1 MLKRKLLA
9 SAVVAASVTGTA
21 HAQLEEV
28 LVTATKRTASV
39 QDIPIA
45 VSVLGQKTIEELGIT
60 DFTDYVIQ
68 LPGVT
73 SGGSGPGQNTIYIR
87 GVASTTPT
95 LTTSGVAGLSPNVAL
110 YLDEQ
115 PLSQPGRNLDV
126 YVADINRVEVLK
138 GPQGTLFGASSQAG
152 TVRLITNK
160 PDPSGFS
167 GNARFSAAQ
176 TSDGD
181 PSYSGE
187 GMINIPIS
195 DSFTARAV
203 VYADQQGGYI
213 DNVAGSVD
221 ASSSARFRPAG
232 TVRENGVPVSA
243 GRGGFQAGADL
254 SGVNFLKE
262 SNSDQTED
270 NFNGTTYAG
279 GRLSGL
285 WNINDDWDLL
295 VGVANQSIDTDGVF
309 FVDPDLGDLKVQRYE
324 KESLSDDFDNY
335 SWTLTGRVSDLQ
347 LLYTGAYTDRK
358 TDQTVDYTDYLF
370 VGQYLPYYI
379 CDASVTY
386 PGANAPAGTC
396 QAPGIFV
403 NSETKTTVQ
412 THEFRVSSSDE
423 ERFRYTVGAFYS
435 EMDLRELNDFTYP
448 GSESAVAS
456 NGVVGFGPNFS
467 AEPSSA
473 QDKGQWPEG
482 VIFRNDIKRTDE
494 QMAAFA
500 SLDFDIT
507 DQFTITGG
515 ARYYD
520 VQVDLLGSARG
531 SFGNFGASENN
542 DSGANN
548 LNEIFSGEND
558 KAETDGV
565 IGRVSL
571 AWTPTDDQMYY
582 ATWSQGFRPGLL
594 NRPGGKG
601 PGECPNS
608 PVGVPGGY
616 CVPFSIDSDTVDNYE
631 LGWKVDLLDGRLRFN
646 GSAFY
651 IEIEDLQ
658 TGIFDPSIA
667 NLFFVENAANAEV
680 KGLEGELTWAPENVE
695 GLTLSG
701 AISLLDTEIT
711 EVLIPTGDVVKGDE
725 LAFAP
730 AFKGNLQ
737 ARYQWDLS
745 DGMQAHVMGNAA
757 YSDSSYTDI
766 ITINRLELDSW
777 FLLGATA
784 GVSTEEWTAE
794 VYADNLTDET
804 AELSGS
810 FGYDVKSITVARPLT
825 VGVRFSLN
833 F

>member
-45 VSVLGQKTIEELGIT
+45 VSVLGQKAIEELGIT

-68 LPGVT
+68 LPSVT

-95 LTTSGVAGLSPNVAL
+95 LTTAGVAGISPNVAL

-213 DNVAGSVD
+213 DNVAGTID
-221 ASSSARFRPAG
+221 ASSSARFRAAG
-232 TVRENGVPVSA
+232 TMRANGVPVSA
-243 GRGGFQAGADL
+243 GRAGFQAGADL

-262 SNSDQTED
+262 SNSDRTED

-309 FVDPDLGDLKVQRYE
+309 FVDPDLGDLEIQRYQ
-324 KESLSDDFDNY
+324 KDSLSDDFDNY
-335 SWTLTGRVSDLQ
+335 NWTLTGRVSDLE

-358 TDQTVDYTDYLF
+358 TDQFVDYTDYLF

-379 CDASVTY
+379 CDYSVTY
-386 PGANAPAGTC
+386 PGAGGPAGTC

-403 NSETKTTVQ
+403 KSETKTTVQ
-412 THEFRVSSSDE
+412 THEFRVSTNAED
-423 ERFRYTVGAFYS
+423 RVRATLGAFYS
-435 EMDLRELNDFTYP
+435 EMDLREINSFTYP
-448 GSESAVAS
+448 GSESAIAA

-473 QDKGQWPEG
+473 KDKGQWPEG
-482 VIFRNDIKRTDE
+482 VIFRNDVKRTDE
-494 QMAAFA
+494 QMAAFV
-500 SLDFDIT
+500 SVDFDIT
-507 DQFTITGG
+507 DQFTATLGT
-515 ARYYD
+515 RYYD
-520 VQVDLLGSARG
+520 VQVDLLGSAAG
-531 SFGNFGASENN
+531 SFGNFGASQDNN
-542 DSGANN
+542 AGNN

-558 KAETDGV
+558 KAETDGF
-565 IGRVSL
+565 IYRASL

-582 ATWSQGFRPGLL
+582 ATYSEGFRPGLL
-594 NRPGGKG
+594 NRPGGDCNADG
-601 PGECPNS
+601 S
-608 PVGVPGGY
+608 F
-616 CVPFSIDSDTVDNYE
+616 CVPFTIESDTVSNYE
-631 LGWKVDLLDGRLRFN
+631 AGWKVDLLDNRLRFN
-646 GSAFY
+646 GSIFY

-658 TGIFDPSIA
+658 TGIFDASIS
-667 NLFFVENAANAEV
+667 NLFFVSNAADAEV
-680 KGLEGELTWAPENVE
+680 KGIEAELTWAPENVE

-701 AISLLDTEIT
+701 GISLLDTEIT
-711 EVLIPTGDVVKGDE
+711 EVLIPTEDVTKGDE

-730 AFKGNLQ
+730 EFKGNLQ
-737 ARYQWDLS
+737 ARYEWDLS
-745 DGMQAHVMGNAA
+745 NGMQAHVMGNMA
-757 YSDSSYTDI
+757 YSDTSYTDI

-777 FLLGATA
+777 LIAGATA
-784 GVSTEEWTAE
+784 GVSTEEWAAE
-794 VYADNLTDET
+794 LYVDNLTDET

-810 FGYDVKSITVARPLT
+810 FGYDRERITVARPLT

>member
-45 VSVLGQKTIEELGIT
+45 VSVLGQKMIEELGIT

-68 LPGVT
+68 LPSVT

-203 VYADQQGGYI
+203 IYADQQGGYI

-232 TVRENGVPVSA
+232 TMRANGVPVSA
-243 GRGGFQAGADL
+243 VRAGFQAGADL
-254 SGVNFLKE
+254 SGVNFVTAN
-262 SNSDQTED
+262 NSDRTED

-309 FVDPDLGDLKVQRYE
+309 FVDPNLGDLEIQRYE
-324 KESLSDDFDNY
+324 KDSLSDDFDNY
-335 SWTLTGRVSDLQ
+335 NWTLTGRVSDLE

-358 TDQTVDYTDYLF
+358 TDQSVDYTDYLF

-379 CDASVTY
+379 CTSAAVY
-386 PGANAPAGTC
+386 PGESAPGGTC
-396 QAPGIFV
+396 QSPALFV
-403 NSETKTTVQ
+403 NSETKTTIQ
-412 THEFRVSSSDE
+412 THEFRVSTNAED
-423 ERFRYTVGAFYS
+423 RFRATVGAFYS
-435 EMDLRELNDFTYP
+435 EMDLRELNSFTYP
-448 GSESAVAS
+448 GSEII
-456 NGVVGFGPNFS
+456 GFSPNFS

-473 QDKGQWPEG
+473 EDKGQWPKG
-482 VIFRNDIKRTDE
+482 VIFRNDVKRTDE

-507 DQFTITGG
+507 DQLTATLGG
-515 ARYYD
+515 RYYD
-520 VQVDLLGSARG
+520 VEVDLVGSAKG
-531 SFGNFGASENN
+531 SFYTKGKTEYPLPSDPAG
-542 DSGANN
+542 SGTYQDYINSKN
-548 LNEIFSGEND
+548 LNLVFSGEND
-558 KAETDGV
+558 KATTDGV
-565 IGRVSL
+565 IGRFSL
-571 AWTPTDDQMYY
+571 AWTPADDQMYY

-594 NRPGGKG
+594 NRPGGQ
-601 PGECPNS
+601 CNDA
-608 PVGVPGGY
+608 GY
-616 CVPFSIDSDTVDNYE
+616 CVPFALDTDTVDNYE
-631 LGWKVDLLDGRLRFN
+631 LGWKVDLLDGRMRFN
-646 GSAFY
+646 GSVFY

-658 TGIFDPSIA
+658 TSIFDPSIS
-667 NLFFVENAANAEV
+667 NLFFSANAANAEV
-680 KGLEGELTWAPENVE
+680 KGIEGELTWAPENVE

-701 AISLLDTEIT
+701 GISFLDTEIT
-711 EVLIPTGDVVKGDE
+711 DVLIPTDDVVEGDD

-730 AFKGNLQ
+730 EFKGNLQ

-757 YSDSSYTDI
+757 YSDTSYTDI

-794 VYADNLTDET
+794 VYADNLTDES
-804 AELSGS
+804 AELSGG
-810 FGYDVKSITVARPLT
+810 FGYDVERITVARPLT
-825 VGVRFSLN
+825 IGVRFSLN

>member
-45 VSVLGQKTIEELGIT
+45 VSVLGQKAIEELGIT

-68 LPGVT
+68 LPSVT

-95 LTTSGVAGLSPNVAL
+95 LTTAGVAGLSPNVAL

-160 PDPSGFS
+160 PDSSGFS

-213 DNVAGSVD
+213 DNVAGTID
-221 ASSSARFRPAG
+221 ASSSARFRAAG
-232 TVRENGVPVSA
+232 TMRANGVPVSA
-243 GRGGFQAGADL
+243 GRAGFQAGADL

-262 SNSDQTED
+262 SNSDRTED

-309 FVDPDLGDLKVQRYE
+309 FVDPDLGDLEIQRYQ
-324 KESLSDDFDNY
+324 KDSLSDDFDNY
-335 SWTLTGRVSDLQ
+335 NWTLTGRVSDLE

-358 TDQTVDYTDYLF
+358 TDQFVDYTDYLF

-379 CDASVTY
+379 CDYSVTY
-386 PGANAPAGTC
+386 PGAGGPAGTC

-403 NSETKTTVQ
+403 KSETKTTVQ
-412 THEFRVSSSDE
+412 THEFRVSTNAED
-423 ERFRYTVGAFYS
+423 RVRATVGAFYS
-435 EMDLRELNDFTYP
+435 EMDLREINSFTYP
-448 GSESAVAS
+448 GSESAIAA

-473 QDKGQWPEG
+473 KDKGQWPEG
-482 VIFRNDIKRTDE
+482 VIFRNDVKRTDE
-494 QMAAFA
+494 QMAAFV
-500 SLDFDIT
+500 SVDFDIT
-507 DQFTITGG
+507 DQFTATLGT
-515 ARYYD
+515 RYYD
-520 VQVDLLGSARG
+520 VQVDLLGSAAG
-531 SFGNFGASENN
+531 SFGNFGASQDNN
-542 DSGANN
+542 AGNN

-558 KAETDGV
+558 KAETDGF
-565 IGRVSL
+565 IYRASL

-582 ATWSQGFRPGLL
+582 ATYSEGFRPGLL
-594 NRPGGKG
+594 NRPGGDCNADG
-601 PGECPNS
+601 S
-608 PVGVPGGY
+608 F
-616 CVPFSIDSDTVDNYE
+616 CVPFTIESDTVSNYE
-631 LGWKVDLLDGRLRFN
+631 AGWKVDLLDNRLRFN
-646 GSAFY
+646 GSIFY

-658 TGIFDPSIA
+658 TGIFDASIS
-667 NLFFVENAANAEV
+667 NLFFVSNAADAEV
-680 KGLEGELTWAPENVE
+680 KGIEAELTWAPENVE

-701 AISLLDTEIT
+701 GISLLDTEIT
-711 EVLIPTGDVVKGDE
+711 EVLIPTEDVTKGDE

-730 AFKGNLQ
+730 EFKGNLQ
-737 ARYQWDLS
+737 ARYEWDLS
-745 DGMQAHVMGNAA
+745 NGMQAHVMGNMA
-757 YSDSSYTDI
+757 YSDTSYTDI

-777 FLLGATA
+777 LIAGATA
-784 GVSTEEWTAE
+784 GVSTEEWAAE
-794 VYADNLTDET
+794 LYVDNLTDET

-810 FGYDVKSITVARPLT
+810 FGYDRERITVARPLT

>member
-1 MLKRKLLA
+1 VLKRNILA

-45 VSVLGQKTIEELGIT
+45 VSVLGQKAIEELGIT

-68 LPGVT
+68 LPAVT

-152 TVRLITNK
+152 TVRLITNR

-232 TVRENGVPVSA
+232 TMRANGVPVSA
-243 GRGGFQAGADL
+243 GRAGFQAGADL
-254 SGVNFLKE
+254 SGVNFL
-262 SNSDQTED
+262 SANNSDRTED

-309 FVDPDLGDLKVQRYE
+309 FVDPNLGDLEIQRYE
-324 KESLSDDFDNY
+324 KDSLSDDFDNY
-335 SWTLTGRVSDLQ
+335 NWTLTGRVSDLE

-358 TDQTVDYTDYLF
+358 TDQSVDYTDYLF

-379 CDASVTY
+379 CTSAAVY
-386 PGANAPAGTC
+386 PGDSAPGGTC
-396 QAPGIFV
+396 QSPALFV

-412 THEFRVSSSDE
+412 THEFRVSTNAED
-423 ERFRYTVGAFYS
+423 RFRATVGAFYS
-435 EMDLRELNDFTYP
+435 EMDLRELNSFTYP
-448 GSESAVAS
+448 GSEII
-456 NGVVGFGPNFS
+456 GFGPNFS

-473 QDKGQWPEG
+473 EDKGQWPKG
-482 VIFRNDIKRTDE
+482 VIFRNDVKRTDE

-507 DQFTITGG
+507 DQFTATLG

-520 VQVDLLGSARG
+520 VEVDLVGSAKG
-531 SFGNFGASENN
+531 SFYTKGETEYPSPRGPDGPGTYEAYSASKSL
-542 DSGANN
+542 D
-548 LNEIFSGEND
+548 LLFSGEND
-558 KAETDGV
+558 KAKTDGV
-565 IGRVSL
+565 IGRASL

-594 NRPGGKG
+594 NRPGGQCNAAG
-601 PGECPNS
+601 S
-608 PVGVPGGY
+608 F
-616 CVPFSIDSDTVDNYE
+616 CVPFALDTDTVDNYE
-631 LGWKVDLLDGRLRFN
+631 LGWKVDLLDNRLRFN
-646 GSAFY
+646 GSIFY

-658 TGIFDPSIA
+658 TSIFDPSIS
-667 NLFFVENAANAEV
+667 NLFFSANAANAEV
-680 KGLEGELTWAPENVE
+680 KGIEGELTWAPENVE

-701 AISLLDTEIT
+701 GISLLDTEIT
-711 EVLIPTGDVVKGDE
+711 DVKDGIGDVVKGDE

-730 AFKGNLQ
+730 EFKGNLQ

-757 YSDSSYTDI
+757 YSDTSYTDI
-766 ITINRLELDSW
+766 VDINRIELDSW

-794 VYADNLTDET
+794 VYADNLTDES
-804 AELSGS
+804 AELSGG
-810 FGYDVKSITVARPLT
+810 FGYDVERITVARPLT
-825 VGVRFSLN
+825 IGVRFSLN

>member
-45 VSVLGQKTIEELGIT
+45 VSVLGQKAIEELGIT

-68 LPGVT
+68 LPSVT

-95 LTTSGVAGLSPNVAL
+95 LTTAGVAGLSPNVAL

-160 PDPSGFS
+160 PDSSGFS

-213 DNVAGSVD
+213 DNVAGTID
-221 ASSSARFRPAG
+221 ASSSARFRAAG
-232 TVRENGVPVSA
+232 TMRANGVPVSA
-243 GRGGFQAGADL
+243 GRAGFQAGADL

-262 SNSDQTED
+262 SNSDRTED

-309 FVDPDLGDLKVQRYE
+309 FVDPDLGDLEIQRYQ
-324 KESLSDDFDNY
+324 KDSLSDDFDNY
-335 SWTLTGRVSDLQ
+335 NWTLTGRVSDLE

-358 TDQTVDYTDYLF
+358 TDQFVDYTDYLF

-379 CDASVTY
+379 CDYSVTY
-386 PGANAPAGTC
+386 PGAGGPAGTC

-403 NSETKTTVQ
+403 KSETKTTVQ
-412 THEFRVSSSDE
+412 THEFRVSTNAED
-423 ERFRYTVGAFYS
+423 RVRATVGAFYS
-435 EMDLRELNDFTYP
+435 EMDLREINSFTYP
-448 GSESAVAS
+448 GSESAIAA

-473 QDKGQWPEG
+473 KDKGQWPEG
-482 VIFRNDIKRTDE
+482 VIFRNDVKRTDE
-494 QMAAFA
+494 QMAAFV
-500 SLDFDIT
+500 SVDFDIT
-507 DQFTITGG
+507 DQFTATLGT
-515 ARYYD
+515 RYYD
-520 VQVDLLGSARG
+520 VQVDLLGSAAG
-531 SFGNFGASENN
+531 SFGNFGASQDNN
-542 DSGANN
+542 AGNN

-558 KAETDGV
+558 KAETDGF
-565 IGRVSL
+565 IYRASL

-582 ATWSQGFRPGLL
+582 ATYSEGFRPGLL
-594 NRPGGKG
+594 NRPGGDCNADG
-601 PGECPNS
+601 S
-608 PVGVPGGY
+608 F
-616 CVPFSIDSDTVDNYE
+616 CVPFTIESDTVSNYE
-631 LGWKVDLLDGRLRFN
+631 AGWKVDLLDNRLRFN
-646 GSAFY
+646 GSIFY

-658 TGIFDPSIA
+658 TGIFDASIS
-667 NLFFVENAANAEV
+667 NLFFVSNAADAEV
-680 KGLEGELTWAPENVE
+680 KGIEAELTWAPEKVE

-701 AISLLDTEIT
+701 GISLLDTEIT
-711 EVLIPTGDVVKGDE
+711 EVLIPTEDVTKGDD

-730 AFKGNLQ
+730 EFKGNLQ
-737 ARYQWDLS
+737 ARYEWDLS
-745 DGMQAHVMGNAA
+745 NGMQAHVMGNMA
-757 YSDSSYTDI
+757 YSDTSYTDI

-777 FLLGATA
+777 LIAGATA
-784 GVSTEEWTAE
+784 GVSTEEWAAE
-794 VYADNLTDET
+794 LYVDNLTDET

-810 FGYDVKSITVARPLT
+810 FGYDRERITVARPLT

>member
-1 MLKRKLLA
+1 M
-9 SAVVAASVTGTA
+9 
-21 HAQLEEV
+21 
-28 LVTATKRTASV
+28 
-39 QDIPIA
+39 
-45 VSVLGQKTIEELGIT
+45 
-60 DFTDYVIQ
+60 
-68 LPGVT
+68 
-73 SGGSGPGQNTIYIR
+73 
-87 GVASTTPT
+87 
-95 LTTSGVAGLSPNVAL
+95 
-110 YLDEQ
+110 DEQ

-232 TVRENGVPVSA
+232 TMRANGVPVSA
-243 GRGGFQAGADL
+243 GRAGFQAGADL
-254 SGVNFLKE
+254 SNVNLL
-262 SNSDQTED
+262 SANNSDRTED

-309 FVDPDLGDLKVQRYE
+309 FVDPDLGDLEIQRYE
-324 KESLSDDFDNY
+324 KDSLSDDFDNY
-335 SWTLTGRVSDLQ
+335 NWTLTGRVSDLE

-358 TDQTVDYTDYLF
+358 TDQFVDYTDYLF

-379 CDASVTY
+379 CDYSVTY
-386 PGANAPAGTC
+386 PGAGGPAGTC

-403 NSETKTTVQ
+403 KSETKTTVQ
-412 THEFRVSSSDE
+412 THEFRVSTNAED
-423 ERFRYTVGAFYS
+423 RVRATVGAFYS
-435 EMDLRELNDFTYP
+435 EMDLREINSFTYP
-448 GSESAVAS
+448 GSESAVAA

-473 QDKGQWPEG
+473 KDKGQWPEG
-482 VIFRNDIKRTDE
+482 VIFRNDVKRTDE

-500 SLDFDIT
+500 SVDFDIT
-507 DQFTITGG
+507 DQFTATLGT
-515 ARYYD
+515 RYYD
-520 VQVDLLGSARG
+520 VQVDLLGSASG
-531 SFGNFGASENN
+531 SFGNFGASQDNN
-542 DSGANN
+542 TGNN

-558 KAETDGV
+558 KAETDGF
-565 IGRVSL
+565 IYRASL

-582 ATWSQGFRPGLL
+582 ATYSEGFRPGLL
-594 NRPGGKG
+594 NRPGGDCNADG
-601 PGECPNS
+601 S
-608 PVGVPGGY
+608 F
-616 CVPFSIDSDTVDNYE
+616 CVPFTIESDTVSNYE
-631 LGWKVDLLDGRLRFN
+631 AGWKVDLLDNRLRFN
-646 GSAFY
+646 GSIFY

-658 TGIFDPSIA
+658 TGIFDASIS
-667 NLFFVENAANAEV
+667 NLFFVSNAADAEV
-680 KGLEGELTWAPENVE
+680 KGIEAELTWAPENVE
-695 GLTLSG
+695 GLTLG
-701 AISLLDTEIT
+701 AGISLLDTEIT
-711 EVLIPTGDVVKGDE
+711 EVLIPTEDVTKGDE

-730 AFKGNLQ
+730 EFKGNLQ
-737 ARYQWDLS
+737 ARYQWDLN

-757 YSDSSYTDI
+757 YSDTSYSDI
-766 ITINRLELDSW
+766 ITINRIELDSW
-777 FLLGATA
+777 LIVGATA

-810 FGYDVKSITVARPLT
+810 FGYDRERITIARPLT

>member
-28 LVTATKRTASV
+28 LVTATKRSASV

-45 VSVLGQKTIEELGIT
+45 VSVLGQKAIEELGIT

-68 LPGVT
+68 LPSVT

-95 LTTSGVAGLSPNVAL
+95 LTTAGVAGISPNVAL

-213 DNVAGSVD
+213 DNVAGTID

-232 TVRENGVPVSA
+232 TMRANGVPVSV
-243 GRGGFQAGADL
+243 GRRGFQAGADL
-254 SGVNFLKE
+254 SNVNLL
-262 SNSDQTED
+262 SANNSDRTED

-309 FVDPDLGDLKVQRYE
+309 FVDPDLGDLEIQRYE
-324 KESLSDDFDNY
+324 KDSLSDDFDNY
-335 SWTLTGRVSDLQ
+335 NWTLTGRVSDLE

-358 TDQTVDYTDYLF
+358 TDQFVDYTDYLF

-379 CDASVTY
+379 CDYSVTY
-386 PGANAPAGTC
+386 PGAGGPAGTC

-403 NSETKTTVQ
+403 KSETKTTVQ
-412 THEFRVSSSDE
+412 THEFRVSTNAED
-423 ERFRYTVGAFYS
+423 RVRATVGAFYS
-435 EMDLRELNDFTYP
+435 EMDLREINSFTYP
-448 GSESAVAS
+448 GSESAIAA

-473 QDKGQWPEG
+473 KDKGQWPEG
-482 VIFRNDIKRTDE
+482 VIFRNDVKRTDE

-500 SLDFDIT
+500 SVDFDIT
-507 DQFTITGG
+507 DQFTATLGT
-515 ARYYD
+515 RYYD
-520 VQVDLLGSARG
+520 VQVDLLGSASG
-531 SFGNFGASENN
+531 SFGNFGASQDNN
-542 DSGANN
+542 TGNN

-558 KAETDGV
+558 KAETDGF
-565 IGRVSL
+565 IYRASL

-582 ATWSQGFRPGLL
+582 ATYSEGFRPGLL
-594 NRPGGKG
+594 NRPGGDCNADG
-601 PGECPNS
+601 S
-608 PVGVPGGY
+608 F
-616 CVPFSIDSDTVDNYE
+616 CVPFTIESDTVSNYE
-631 LGWKVDLLDGRLRFN
+631 AGWKVDLLDNRLRFN
-646 GSAFY
+646 GSIFY

-658 TGIFDPSIA
+658 TGIFDASIS
-667 NLFFVENAANAEV
+667 NLFFVSNAADAEV
-680 KGLEGELTWAPENVE
+680 KGIEAELTWAPENVE
-695 GLTLSG
+695 GLTLG
-701 AISLLDTEIT
+701 AGISLLDTEIT
-711 EVLIPTGDVVKGDE
+711 EVLIPTEDVTKGDE

-730 AFKGNLQ
+730 EFKGNLQ
-737 ARYQWDLS
+737 ARYQWDLN

-757 YSDSSYTDI
+757 YSDTSYSDI
-766 ITINRLELDSW
+766 ITINRIELDSW
-777 FLLGATA
+777 LIVGATA

-810 FGYDVKSITVARPLT
+810 FGYDRERITIARPLT

>member
-1 MLKRKLLA
+1 
-9 SAVVAASVTGTA
+9 
-21 HAQLEEV
+21 LEEV

-45 VSVLGQKTIEELGIT
+45 VSVLGQKMIEELGIT

-68 LPGVT
+68 LPAVT

-232 TVRENGVPVSA
+232 TMRANGVPVSA
-243 GRGGFQAGADL
+243 GRAGFQAGADL
-254 SGVNFLKE
+254 SGVNFL
-262 SNSDQTED
+262 SANNSDRTED

-309 FVDPDLGDLKVQRYE
+309 FVDPNLGDLEIQRYE
-324 KESLSDDFDNY
+324 KDSLSDDFDNY
-335 SWTLTGRVSDLQ
+335 NWTLTGRVSDLE

-358 TDQTVDYTDYLF
+358 TDQSVDYTDYLF

-379 CDASVTY
+379 CTSAAVY
-386 PGANAPAGTC
+386 PGDSAPGGTC
-396 QAPGIFV
+396 QSPALFV

-412 THEFRVSSSDE
+412 THEFRVSTNAED
-423 ERFRYTVGAFYS
+423 RFRATVGAFYS
-435 EMDLRELNDFTYP
+435 EMDLRELNSFTYP
-448 GSESAVAS
+448 GSEII
-456 NGVVGFGPNFS
+456 GFGPNFS

-473 QDKGQWPEG
+473 EDKGQWPKG
-482 VIFRNDIKRTDE
+482 VIFRNDVKRTDE

-507 DQFTITGG
+507 DQFTATLG

-520 VQVDLLGSARG
+520 VEVDLVGSAKG
-531 SFGNFGASENN
+531 SFYTKGETEYPSPRGPDGPGTYEAYSASKSL
-542 DSGANN
+542 D
-548 LNEIFSGEND
+548 LLFSGEND
-558 KAETDGV
+558 KAKTDGV
-565 IGRVSL
+565 IGRASL

-594 NRPGGKG
+594 NRPGGQCNAAG
-601 PGECPNS
+601 S
-608 PVGVPGGY
+608 F
-616 CVPFSIDSDTVDNYE
+616 CVPFALDTDTVDNYE
-631 LGWKVDLLDGRLRFN
+631 LGWKVDLLDNRLRFN
-646 GSAFY
+646 GSIFY

-658 TGIFDPSIA
+658 TSIFDPSIS
-667 NLFFVENAANAEV
+667 NLFFSANAANAEV
-680 KGLEGELTWAPENVE
+680 KGIEGELTWAPENVE

-701 AISLLDTEIT
+701 GISLLDTEIT
-711 EVLIPTGDVVKGDE
+711 DVKDGIGDVVKGDE

-730 AFKGNLQ
+730 EFKGNLQ

-757 YSDSSYTDI
+757 YSDTSYTDI
-766 ITINRLELDSW
+766 VDINRIELDSW

-794 VYADNLTDET
+794 VYADNLTDES
-804 AELSGS
+804 AELSGG
-810 FGYDVKSITVARPLT
+810 FGYDVERITVARPLT
-825 VGVRFSLN
+825 IGVRFSLN

>member
-1 MLKRKLLA
+1 
-9 SAVVAASVTGTA
+9 
-21 HAQLEEV
+21 
-28 LVTATKRTASV
+28 VTATKRTASV

-45 VSVLGQKTIEELGIT
+45 VSVLGQKMIEELGIT

-232 TVRENGVPVSA
+232 TMRANGVPVSA
-243 GRGGFQAGADL
+243 GRAGFQAGADL
-254 SGVNFLKE
+254 SGVNFL
-262 SNSDQTED
+262 SANNSDRTED

-309 FVDPDLGDLKVQRYE
+309 FVDPNLGDLEIQRYE
-324 KESLSDDFDNY
+324 KDSLSDDFDNY
-335 SWTLTGRVSDLQ
+335 NWTLTGRVSDLE

-358 TDQTVDYTDYLF
+358 TDQSVDYTDYLF

-379 CDASVTY
+379 CTSAAVY
-386 PGANAPAGTC
+386 PGDSAPGGTC
-396 QAPGIFV
+396 QSPALFV

-412 THEFRVSSSDE
+412 THEFRVSTNAED
-423 ERFRYTVGAFYS
+423 RFRATVGAFYS
-435 EMDLRELNDFTYP
+435 EMDLRELNSFTYP
-448 GSESAVAS
+448 GSEII
-456 NGVVGFGPNFS
+456 GFGPNFS

-473 QDKGQWPEG
+473 EDKGQWPKG
-482 VIFRNDIKRTDE
+482 VIFRNDVKRTDE

-507 DQFTITGG
+507 DQFTATLG

-520 VQVDLLGSARG
+520 VEVDLVGSAKG
-531 SFGNFGASENN
+531 SFYTKGETEYPSPRGPDGPGTYEAYSASKSL
-542 DSGANN
+542 D
-548 LNEIFSGEND
+548 LLFSGEND
-558 KAETDGV
+558 KAKTDGV
-565 IGRVSL
+565 IGRASL

-594 NRPGGKG
+594 NRPGGQCNAAG
-601 PGECPNS
+601 S
-608 PVGVPGGY
+608 F
-616 CVPFSIDSDTVDNYE
+616 CVPFALDTDTVDNYE
-631 LGWKVDLLDGRLRFN
+631 LGWKVDLLDNRLRFN
-646 GSAFY
+646 GSIFY

-658 TGIFDPSIA
+658 TSIFDPSIS
-667 NLFFVENAANAEV
+667 NLFFSANAANAEV
-680 KGLEGELTWAPENVE
+680 KGIEGELTWAPENVE

-701 AISLLDTEIT
+701 GISLLDTEIT
-711 EVLIPTGDVVKGDE
+711 DVKDGIGDVVKGDE

-730 AFKGNLQ
+730 EFKGNLQ

-757 YSDSSYTDI
+757 YSDTSYTDI
-766 ITINRLELDSW
+766 VDINRIELDSW

-794 VYADNLTDET
+794 VYADNLTDES
-804 AELSGS
+804 AELSGG
-810 FGYDVKSITVARPLT
+810 FGYDVERITVARPLT
-825 VGVRFSLN
+825 IGVRFSLN

>member
-1 MLKRKLLA
+1 VLKRKLLA

-45 VSVLGQKTIEELGIT
+45 VSVLGQKMIEELGIT

-68 LPGVT
+68 LPAVT

-232 TVRENGVPVSA
+232 TMRANGVPVSA
-243 GRGGFQAGADL
+243 GRAGFQAGADL
-254 SGVNFLKE
+254 SGVNFL
-262 SNSDQTED
+262 SANNSDRTED

-309 FVDPDLGDLKVQRYE
+309 FVDPNLGDLEIQRYE
-324 KESLSDDFDNY
+324 KDSLSDDFDNY
-335 SWTLTGRVSDLQ
+335 NWTLTGRVSDLE

-358 TDQTVDYTDYLF
+358 TDQSVDYTDYLF

-379 CDASVTY
+379 CTSAAVY
-386 PGANAPAGTC
+386 PGDSAPGGTC
-396 QAPGIFV
+396 QSPALFV

-412 THEFRVSSSDE
+412 THEFRVSTNAED
-423 ERFRYTVGAFYS
+423 RFRATVGAFYS
-435 EMDLRELNDFTYP
+435 EMDLRELNSFTYP
-448 GSESAVAS
+448 GSEII
-456 NGVVGFGPNFS
+456 GFGPNFS

-473 QDKGQWPEG
+473 EDKGQWPKG
-482 VIFRNDIKRTDE
+482 VIFRNDVKRTDE

-507 DQFTITGG
+507 DQFTATLG

-520 VQVDLLGSARG
+520 VEVDLVGSAKG
-531 SFGNFGASENN
+531 SFYTKGETEYPSPRGPDGPGTYEAYSASKSL
-542 DSGANN
+542 D
-548 LNEIFSGEND
+548 LLFSGEND
-558 KAETDGV
+558 KAKTDGV
-565 IGRVSL
+565 IGRASL

-594 NRPGGKG
+594 NRPGGQCNAAG
-601 PGECPNS
+601 S
-608 PVGVPGGY
+608 F
-616 CVPFSIDSDTVDNYE
+616 CVPFALDTDTVDNYE
-631 LGWKVDLLDGRLRFN
+631 LGWKVDLLDNRLRFN
-646 GSAFY
+646 GSIFY

-658 TGIFDPSIA
+658 TSIFDPSIS
-667 NLFFVENAANAEV
+667 NLFFSANAANAEV
-680 KGLEGELTWAPENVE
+680 KGIEGELTWAPENVE

-701 AISLLDTEIT
+701 GISLLDTEIT
-711 EVLIPTGDVVKGDE
+711 DVKDGIGDVVKGDE

-730 AFKGNLQ
+730 EFKGNLQ

-757 YSDSSYTDI
+757 YSDTSYTDI
-766 ITINRLELDSW
+766 VDINRIELDSW

-794 VYADNLTDET
+794 VYADNLTDES
-804 AELSGS
+804 AELSGG
-810 FGYDVKSITVARPLT
+810 FGYDVERITVARPLT
-825 VGVRFSLN
+825 IGVRFSLN

>member
-45 VSVLGQKTIEELGIT
+45 VSVLGQKMIEELGIT

-68 LPGVT
+68 LPSVT

-203 VYADQQGGYI
+203 IYADQQGGYI

-232 TVRENGVPVSA
+232 TMRANGVPVSA
-243 GRGGFQAGADL
+243 GRAGFQAGADL
-254 SGVNFLKE
+254 SGVNFVTAN
-262 SNSDQTED
+262 NSDRTED

-309 FVDPDLGDLKVQRYE
+309 FVDPNLGDLEIQRYE
-324 KESLSDDFDNY
+324 KDSLSDDFDNY
-335 SWTLTGRVSDLQ
+335 NWTLTGRVSDLE

-358 TDQTVDYTDYLF
+358 TDQSVDYTDYLF

-379 CDASVTY
+379 CTSAAVY
-386 PGANAPAGTC
+386 PGDSAPGGTC
-396 QAPGIFV
+396 QSPALFV
-403 NSETKTTVQ
+403 NSETKTTIQ
-412 THEFRVSSSDE
+412 THEFRVSTNAED
-423 ERFRYTVGAFYS
+423 RFRATVGAFYS
-435 EMDLRELNDFTYP
+435 EMDLRELNSFTYP
-448 GSESAVAS
+448 GSEII
-456 NGVVGFGPNFS
+456 GFSPNFS

-473 QDKGQWPEG
+473 KDKGQWPKG
-482 VIFRNDIKRTDE
+482 VIFRNDVKRTDE

-507 DQFTITGG
+507 DQLTATLGG
-515 ARYYD
+515 RYYD
-520 VQVDLLGSARG
+520 VEVDLVGSAKG
-531 SFGNFGASENN
+531 SFYTKGKTEYPLPSDPAG
-542 DSGANN
+542 SGTYQDYINSKN
-548 LNEIFSGEND
+548 LNLVFSGEND
-558 KAETDGV
+558 KATTDGV
-565 IGRVSL
+565 IGRFSL
-571 AWTPTDDQMYY
+571 AWTPADDQMYY

-594 NRPGGKG
+594 NRPGGQ
-601 PGECPNS
+601 CNDA
-608 PVGVPGGY
+608 GY
-616 CVPFSIDSDTVDNYE
+616 CVPFALDTDTVDNYE
-631 LGWKVDLLDGRLRFN
+631 LGWKVDLLDGRMRFN
-646 GSAFY
+646 GSVFY

-658 TGIFDPSIA
+658 TSIFDPSIS
-667 NLFFVENAANAEV
+667 NLFFSANAANAEV
-680 KGLEGELTWAPENVE
+680 KGIEGELTWAPENVE

-701 AISLLDTEIT
+701 GISFLDTEIT
-711 EVLIPTGDVVKGDE
+711 DVLIPTDDVVEGDD

-730 AFKGNLQ
+730 EFKGNLQ

-757 YSDSSYTDI
+757 YSDTSYTDI

-794 VYADNLTDET
+794 VYADNLTDES
-804 AELSGS
+804 AELSGG
-810 FGYDVKSITVARPLT
+810 FGYDVERITVARPLT
-825 VGVRFSLN
+825 IGVRFSLN

>member
-1 MLKRKLLA
+1 
-9 SAVVAASVTGTA
+9 
-21 HAQLEEV
+21 
-28 LVTATKRTASV
+28 VTATKRTASV

-45 VSVLGQKTIEELGIT
+45 VSVLGQKMIEELGIT

-68 LPGVT
+68 LPAVT

-232 TVRENGVPVSA
+232 TMRANGVPVSA
-243 GRGGFQAGADL
+243 GRAGFQAGADL
-254 SGVNFLKE
+254 SGVNFL
-262 SNSDQTED
+262 SANNSDRTED

-309 FVDPDLGDLKVQRYE
+309 FVDPNLGDLEIQRYE
-324 KESLSDDFDNY
+324 KDSLSDDFDNY
-335 SWTLTGRVSDLQ
+335 NWTLTGRVSDLE

-358 TDQTVDYTDYLF
+358 TDQSVDYTDYLF

-379 CDASVTY
+379 CTSAAVY
-386 PGANAPAGTC
+386 PGDSAPGGTC
-396 QAPGIFV
+396 QSPALFV

-412 THEFRVSSSDE
+412 THEFRVSTNAED
-423 ERFRYTVGAFYS
+423 RFRATVGAFYS
-435 EMDLRELNDFTYP
+435 EMDLRELNSFTYP
-448 GSESAVAS
+448 GSEII
-456 NGVVGFGPNFS
+456 GFGPNFS

-473 QDKGQWPEG
+473 EDKGQWPKG
-482 VIFRNDIKRTDE
+482 VIFRNDVKRTDE

-507 DQFTITGG
+507 DQFTATLG

-520 VQVDLLGSARG
+520 VEVDLVGSAKG
-531 SFGNFGASENN
+531 SFYTKGETEYPSPRGPDGPGTYEAYSASKSL
-542 DSGANN
+542 D
-548 LNEIFSGEND
+548 LLFSGEND
-558 KAETDGV
+558 KAKTDGV
-565 IGRVSL
+565 IGRASL

-594 NRPGGKG
+594 NRPGGQCNAAG
-601 PGECPNS
+601 S
-608 PVGVPGGY
+608 F
-616 CVPFSIDSDTVDNYE
+616 CVPFALDTDTVDNYE
-631 LGWKVDLLDGRLRFN
+631 LGWKVDLLDNRLRFN
-646 GSAFY
+646 GSIFY

-658 TGIFDPSIA
+658 TSIFDPSIS
-667 NLFFVENAANAEV
+667 NLFFSANAANAEV
-680 KGLEGELTWAPENVE
+680 KGIEGELTWAPENVE

-701 AISLLDTEIT
+701 GISLLDTEIT
-711 EVLIPTGDVVKGDE
+711 DVKDGIGDVVKGDE

-730 AFKGNLQ
+730 EFKGNLQ

-757 YSDSSYTDI
+757 YSDTSYTDI
-766 ITINRLELDSW
+766 VDINRIELDSW

-794 VYADNLTDET
+794 VYADNLTDES
-804 AELSGS
+804 AELSGG
-810 FGYDVKSITVARPLT
+810 FGYDVERITVARPLT
-825 VGVRFSLN
+825 IGVRFSLN

>member
-45 VSVLGQKTIEELGIT
+45 VSVLGQKAIEELGIT

-68 LPGVT
+68 LPSVT

-95 LTTSGVAGLSPNVAL
+95 LTTAGVAGLSPNVAL

-160 PDPSGFS
+160 PDSSGFS

-213 DNVAGSVD
+213 DNVAGTID
-221 ASSSARFRPAG
+221 ASSSARFRAAG
-232 TVRENGVPVSA
+232 TMRANGVPVSA
-243 GRGGFQAGADL
+243 GRAGFQAGADL

-262 SNSDQTED
+262 SNSDRTED

-309 FVDPDLGDLKVQRYE
+309 FVDPDLGDLEIQRYQ
-324 KESLSDDFDNY
+324 KDSLSDDFDNY
-335 SWTLTGRVSDLQ
+335 NWTLTGRVSDLE

-358 TDQTVDYTDYLF
+358 TDQFVDYTDYLF

-379 CDASVTY
+379 CDYSVTY
-386 PGANAPAGTC
+386 PGAGGPAGTC

-403 NSETKTTVQ
+403 KSETKTTVQ
-412 THEFRVSSSDE
+412 THEFRVSTNAED
-423 ERFRYTVGAFYS
+423 RVRATLGAFYS
-435 EMDLRELNDFTYP
+435 EMDLREINSFTYP
-448 GSESAVAS
+448 GSESAVAA

-473 QDKGQWPEG
+473 KDKGQWPEG
-482 VIFRNDIKRTDE
+482 VIFRNDVKRTDE

-500 SLDFDIT
+500 SVDFDIT
-507 DQFTITGG
+507 DQFTATLGT
-515 ARYYD
+515 RYYD
-520 VQVDLLGSARG
+520 VQVDLLGSASG
-531 SFGNFGASENN
+531 SFGNFGASQDNN
-542 DSGANN
+542 AGNN

-558 KAETDGV
+558 KAETDGF
-565 IGRVSL
+565 IYRASL

-582 ATWSQGFRPGLL
+582 ATYSEGFRPGLL
-594 NRPGGKG
+594 NRPGGDCNADG
-601 PGECPNS
+601 S
-608 PVGVPGGY
+608 F
-616 CVPFSIDSDTVDNYE
+616 CVPFTIESDTVSNYE
-631 LGWKVDLLDGRLRFN
+631 AGWKVDLLDNRLRFN
-646 GSAFY
+646 GSIFY

-658 TGIFDPSIA
+658 TGIFDASIS
-667 NLFFVENAANAEV
+667 NLFFVSNAADAEV
-680 KGLEGELTWAPENVE
+680 KGIEAELTWAPENVE

-701 AISLLDTEIT
+701 GISLLDTEIT
-711 EVLIPTGDVVKGDE
+711 EVLIPTEDVTKGDD

-730 AFKGNLQ
+730 EFKGNLQ
-737 ARYQWDLS
+737 ARYEWDLS
-745 DGMQAHVMGNAA
+745 NGMQAHVMGNMA
-757 YSDSSYTDI
+757 YSDTSYTDI

-777 FLLGATA
+777 LIAGATA
-784 GVSTEEWTAE
+784 GVSTEEWAAE
-794 VYADNLTDET
+794 LYVDNLTDET

-810 FGYDVKSITVARPLT
+810 FGYDRERITVARPLT

>member
-45 VSVLGQKTIEELGIT
+45 VSVLGQKAIEELGIT

-68 LPGVT
+68 LPSVT

-95 LTTSGVAGLSPNVAL
+95 LTTAGVAGISPNVAL

-232 TVRENGVPVSA
+232 TMRANGVPVSA
-243 GRGGFQAGADL
+243 GRAGFQAGADL
-254 SGVNFLKE
+254 SNVNLL
-262 SNSDQTED
+262 SANNSDRTED

-309 FVDPDLGDLKVQRYE
+309 FVDPDLGDLEIQRYE
-324 KESLSDDFDNY
+324 KDSLSDDFDNY
-335 SWTLTGRVSDLQ
+335 NWTLTGRVSDLE

-358 TDQTVDYTDYLF
+358 TDQFVDYTDYLF

-379 CDASVTY
+379 CDYSVTY
-386 PGANAPAGTC
+386 PGAGGPAGTC

-403 NSETKTTVQ
+403 KSETKTTVQ
-412 THEFRVSSSDE
+412 THEFRVSTNAED
-423 ERFRYTVGAFYS
+423 RVRATVGAFYS
-435 EMDLRELNDFTYP
+435 EMDLREINSFTYP
-448 GSESAVAS
+448 GSESAIAA

-473 QDKGQWPEG
+473 KDKGQWPEG
-482 VIFRNDIKRTDE
+482 VIFRNDVKRTDE

-500 SLDFDIT
+500 SVDFDIT
-507 DQFTITGG
+507 DQFTATLGT
-515 ARYYD
+515 RYYD
-520 VQVDLLGSARG
+520 VQVDLLGSASG
-531 SFGNFGASENN
+531 SFGNFGASKDNN
-542 DSGANN
+542 TGNN

-558 KAETDGV
+558 KAETDGF
-565 IGRVSL
+565 IYRASL

-582 ATWSQGFRPGLL
+582 ATYSEGFRPGLL
-594 NRPGGKG
+594 NRPGGDCNADG
-601 PGECPNS
+601 S
-608 PVGVPGGY
+608 F
-616 CVPFSIDSDTVDNYE
+616 CVPFTIESDTVSNYE
-631 LGWKVDLLDGRLRFN
+631 AGWKVDLLDNRLRFN
-646 GSAFY
+646 GSIFY

-658 TGIFDPSIA
+658 TGIFDASIS
-667 NLFFVENAANAEV
+667 NLFFVSNAADAEV
-680 KGLEGELTWAPENVE
+680 KGIEAELTWAPENVE
-695 GLTLSG
+695 GLTLG
-701 AISLLDTEIT
+701 AGISLLDTEIT
-711 EVLIPTGDVVKGDE
+711 EVLIPTEDVTKGDE

-730 AFKGNLQ
+730 EFKGNLQ
-737 ARYQWDLS
+737 ARYQWDLN

-757 YSDSSYTDI
+757 YSDTSYSDI
-766 ITINRLELDSW
+766 ITINRIELDSW
-777 FLLGATA
+777 LIVGATA

-810 FGYDVKSITVARPLT
+810 FGYDRERITVVRPLT

>member
-28 LVTATKRTASV
+28 LVTATKRSASV

-45 VSVLGQKTIEELGIT
+45 VSVLGQKAIEELGIT

-309 FVDPDLGDLKVQRYE
+309 FVDPDLGDL
-324 KESLSDDFDNY
+324 ESTALRK
-335 SWTLTGRVSDLQ
+335 RV
-347 LLYTGAYTDRK
+347 A
-358 TDQTVDYTDYLF
+358 
-370 VGQYLPYYI
+370 
-379 CDASVTY
+379 
-386 PGANAPAGTC
+386 
-396 QAPGIFV
+396 
-403 NSETKTTVQ
+403 
-412 THEFRVSSSDE
+412 
-423 ERFRYTVGAFYS
+423 
-435 EMDLRELNDFTYP
+435 
-448 GSESAVAS
+448 
-456 NGVVGFGPNFS
+456 
-467 AEPSSA
+467 
-473 QDKGQWPEG
+473 
-482 VIFRNDIKRTDE
+482 
-494 QMAAFA
+494 
-500 SLDFDIT
+500 
-507 DQFTITGG
+507 
-515 ARYYD
+515 
-520 VQVDLLGSARG
+520 
-531 SFGNFGASENN
+531 
-542 DSGANN
+542 
-548 LNEIFSGEND
+548 
-558 KAETDGV
+558 
-565 IGRVSL
+565 
-571 AWTPTDDQMYY
+571 
-582 ATWSQGFRPGLL
+582 
-594 NRPGGKG
+594 
-601 PGECPNS
+601 
-608 PVGVPGGY
+608 
-616 CVPFSIDSDTVDNYE
+616 
-631 LGWKVDLLDGRLRFN
+631 
-646 GSAFY
+646 
-651 IEIEDLQ
+651 
-658 TGIFDPSIA
+658 
-667 NLFFVENAANAEV
+667 
-680 KGLEGELTWAPENVE
+680 
-695 GLTLSG
+695 
-701 AISLLDTEIT
+701 
-711 EVLIPTGDVVKGDE
+711 
-725 LAFAP
+725 
-730 AFKGNLQ
+730 
-737 ARYQWDLS
+737 
-745 DGMQAHVMGNAA
+745 
-757 YSDSSYTDI
+757 
-766 ITINRLELDSW
+766 
-777 FLLGATA
+777 
-784 GVSTEEWTAE
+784 
-794 VYADNLTDET
+794 
-804 AELSGS
+804 
-810 FGYDVKSITVARPLT
+810 
-825 VGVRFSLN
+825 
-833 F
+833 